1 MNGVT
6 PPPGDWRARQS
17 TALADETIA
26 AVEAC
31 LDSFTATKTET
42 PTPPTTV
49 PSQWEDLLTGRL
61 AHCHLPAGVLDRL
74 IAEAVADTM
83 AAMAVTLERQLR
95 FRIQREQ
102 RAQLQTCD
110 DY

>member
-1 MNGVT
+1 MNTVIA
-6 PPPGDWRARQS
+6 PLGDWRTRQFTTVS
-17 TALADETIA
+17 NDDVLT

-31 LDSFTATKTET
+31 LDSPAVTER

-49 PSQWEDLLTGRL
+49 PTQWEDLLAGRL
-61 AHCHLPAGVLDRL
+61 AQCHLPGGVLERL
-74 IAEAVADTM
+74 IAEAVADILPTLK
-83 AAMAVTLERQLR
+83 ATLERQLR

>member
-1 MNGVT
+1 MNGGT
-6 PPPGDWRARQS
+6 PQPGDWRTRHATVVES
-17 TALADETIA
+17 DEALT

-31 LDSFTATKTET
+31 LDGPADPET

-49 PSQWEDLLTGRL
+49 PSQWEDLLAGRL
-61 AHCHLPAGVLDRL
+61 AQCHLPGGVLERL

-83 AAMAVTLERQLR
+83 STMAATLERQLR
-95 FRIQREQ
+95 FRIDREQ
-102 RAQLQTCD
+102 RAQLQACD

>member
-1 MNGVT
+1 MSAGVAV
-6 PPPGDWRARQS
+6 PDAWRTRQFT
-17 TALADETIA
+17 TASNDDVLT

-31 LDSFTATKTET
+31 LDGPAVAET
-42 PTPPTTV
+42 PTPPTIV
-49 PSQWEDLLTGRL
+49 PPDWEDLLAGRL
-61 AHCHLPAGVLDRL
+61 AQCHLPGGVLDRL

-83 AAMAVTLERQLR
+83 SAMAATLERQLR

>member
-1 MNGVT
+1 MTTQDN
-6 PPPGDWRARQS
+6 WRTRQF
-17 TALADETIA
+17 TTVANDDVLT

-31 LDSFTATKTET
+31 LDSPAVSET

-49 PSQWEDLLTGRL
+49 PSQWGDLLAGRL
-61 AHCHLPAGVLDRL
+61 AQCHLPGGVLERL

-83 AAMAVTLERQLR
+83 SAMAATLERQLR

>member
-6 PPPGDWRARQS
+6 PLPGKWRARHS
-17 TALADETIA
+17 TALADETRA

-31 LDSFTATKTET
+31 LNSFAATKTAT

-49 PSQWEDLLTGRL
+49 SAQWEDLLAGRL
-61 AHCHLPAGVLDRL
+61 AHCHLPAGVLERL

-83 AAMAVTLERQLR
+83 SAMAATLERQLR

-102 RAQLQTCD
+102 QAQLQTCD

>member
-1 MNGVT
+1 MSTDVAL
-6 PPPGDWRARQS
+6 PGAWRTRQFA
-17 TALADETIA
+17 TASNDDVLT

-31 LDSFTATKTET
+31 LDDPAASET

-49 PSQWEDLLTGRL
+49 PSQWEDLLAGRL
-61 AHCHLPAGVLDRL
+61 AHCHLPAGVLERL

-83 AAMAVTLERQLR
+83 SAMAATLERQLR
-95 FRIQREQ
+95 FRIYREQ
-102 RAQLQTCD
+102 RAHLQTCD

>member
-1 MNGVT
+1 MSAGVALADAWYT
-6 PPPGDWRARQS
+6 RQS
-17 TALADETIA
+17 TVVESDAALT

-31 LDSFTATKTET
+31 LDAPAVAET
-42 PTPPTTV
+42 PTPPTIV
-49 PSQWEDLLTGRL
+49 PPDWEDLLTGRL

>member
-1 MNGVT
+1 MKAVIT
-6 PPPGDWRARQS
+6 PPGDWRTRQS
-17 TALADETIA
+17 AALADETRA
-26 AVEAC
+26 AVEAY
-31 LDSFTATKTET
+31 LDSPAVTER

-49 PSQWEDLLTGRL
+49 PSQWEDLLADRL
-61 AHCHLPAGVLDRL
+61 RGCHLPVGVLERL

-83 AAMAVTLERQLR
+83 SAIAATLERQLR

>member
-1 MNGVT
+1 MSVVIAS
-6 PPPGDWRARQS
+6 PGDWHTRQFT
-17 TALADETIA
+17 TASNDDVLT

-31 LDSFTATKTET
+31 LDDLDTTET
-42 PTPPTTV
+42 PALLTTV
-49 PSQWEDLLTGRL
+49 PSQWEDLMAGRL
-61 AHCHLPAGVLDRL
+61 AQCHLPAGVLDRL

-83 AAMAVTLERQLR
+83 SALTATLERQLR
-95 FRIQREQ
+95 FRIHREQ

>member
-1 MNGVT
+1 MSAGVT
-6 PPPGDWRARQS
+6 LTDAWRTRQFTTVS
-17 TALADETIA
+17 NDDVLT

-31 LDSFTATKTET
+31 LDSPAVPEM
-42 PTPPTTV
+42 PIPPTTV
-49 PSQWEDLLTGRL
+49 SSQWEDLLAGRL
-61 AHCHLPAGVLDRL
+61 AQCRLPAGVLERL
-74 IAEAVADTM
+74 IAEAVADTLPAM
-83 AAMAVTLERQLR
+83 AATLERQLR

>member
-1 MNGVT
+1 MSAGVALPDAWHT
-6 PPPGDWRARQS
+6 RQF
-17 TALADETIA
+17 TKVANDDALT
-26 AVEAC
+26 AVETC
-31 LDSFTATKTET
+31 LDSPAVTAT

-49 PSQWEDLLTGRL
+49 PTQWEDLVAGRL
-61 AHCHLPAGVLDRL
+61 RQCHLPAGVLERL

-83 AAMAVTLERQLR
+83 SAMAATLERQLR
-95 FRIQREQ
+95 FRIHREQ

>member
-1 MNGVT
+1 MSADVT
-6 PPPGDWRARQS
+6 LPGAWRTRQPV
-17 TALADETIA
+17 TGLNDDVLT
-26 AVEAC
+26 AVETC
-31 LDSFTATKTET
+31 LDGLATPET

-49 PSQWEDLLTGRL
+49 PAQWEDLLAGRL
-61 AHCHLPAGVLDRL
+61 RQCHLPVGVLDRL

-83 AAMAVTLERQLR
+83 STMAATLERQLQL
-95 FRIQREQ
+95 RIHREQ

>member
-1 MNGVT
+1 MSAGMAL
-6 PPPGDWRARQS
+6 PDAWRTRQS
-17 TALADETIA
+17 AVVEPDAALT

-31 LDSFTATKTET
+31 LDDPAVTAT

-49 PSQWEDLLTGRL
+49 PTQWEDLVAGQLRQ
-61 AHCHLPAGVLDRL
+61 CHLPAGVLERL

-83 AAMAVTLERQLR
+83 SAMAATLERQLR
-95 FRIQREQ
+95 FRIHREQ

>member
-1 MNGVT
+1 MNTSTASG
-6 PPPGDWRARQS
+6 WRTRQS
-17 TALADETIA
+17 AALADETRA

-31 LDSFTATKTET
+31 LDSLAATETET
-42 PTPPTTV
+42 PTPPAIV
-49 PSQWEDLLTGRL
+49 PPDWEDLVAGRL
-61 AHCHLPAGVLDRL
+61 RQCHLPGGVLERL

-83 AAMAVTLERQLR
+83 SAMAATLERQLR

-102 RAQLQTCD
+102 RAHLQTCD

>member
-1 MNGVT
+1 MSAGVALPDAWPT
-6 PPPGDWRARQS
+6 RQFTTVS
-17 TALADETIA
+17 NDDALT
-26 AVEAC
+26 AVEVL
-31 LDSFTATKTET
+31 LDSPAVTAP

-49 PSQWEDLLTGRL
+49 SSQWEDLVAGRL
-61 AHCHLPAGVLDRL
+61 AQCHLPAGVLERL
-74 IAEAVADTM
+74 IAEVVADTM
-83 AAMAVTLERQLR
+83 AAMAATLERQLR

>member
-1 MNGVT
+1 MSAVIAS
-6 PPPGDWRARQS
+6 PSDWHTRQFT
-17 TALADETIA
+17 TASNDDALA

-31 LDSFTATKTET
+31 LDDLDATET
-42 PTPPTTV
+42 LTPPATV
-49 PSQWEDLLTGRL
+49 PAQWEDLLAGRL
-61 AHCHLPAGVLDRL
+61 RQCHLPVGVLERL

-83 AAMAVTLERQLR
+83 SAMAATLERQLQL
-95 FRIQREQ
+95 RIHREQ

>member
-1 MNGVT
+1 MNGTT
-6 PPPGDWRARQS
+6 PLPGDWRARQFTTVS
-17 TALADETIA
+17 NDDVLT

-31 LDSFTATKTET
+31 LDSHTAPET

-49 PSQWEDLLTGRL
+49 PAQWEDLLAGRL
-61 AHCHLPAGVLDRL
+61 AQCHLPSGVLERL

-83 AAMAVTLERQLR
+83 SAMAATLERQLR
-95 FRIQREQ
+95 FRIYREQ
-102 RAQLQTCD
+102 RAHLQTCD

>member
-1 MNGVT
+1 MSAGVALPET
-6 PPPGDWRARQS
+6 WRTRQFTTVS
-17 TALADETIA
+17 NDDVLT

-31 LDSFTATKTET
+31 LDSPAVTET

-49 PSQWEDLLTGRL
+49 PSQWEDLLAGRQ
-61 AHCHLPAGVLDRL
+61 AQCHLPAGVLERL

-83 AAMAVTLERQLR
+83 SAMAATLERQLR
-95 FRIQREQ
+95 FRIHREQ
-102 RAQLQTCD
+102 RAHLQTCD

>member
-1 MNGVT
+1 MSADVT
-6 PPPGDWRARQS
+6 LPGAWRTRQPAVVES
-17 TALADETIA
+17 DEALT

-31 LDSFTATKTET
+31 LDGFAVTET

-49 PSQWEDLLTGRL
+49 PAQWEDLLAGRL
-61 AHCHLPAGVLDRL
+61 RQCHLPAGVLERL

-83 AAMAVTLERQLR
+83 STMAATLERQLR
-95 FRIQREQ
+95 FRIHREQ

>member
-1 MNGVT
+1 MSAGVALLDT
-6 PPPGDWRARQS
+6 WRTHQFTTVS
-17 TALADETIA
+17 NDDVLT
-26 AVEAC
+26 AVETC
-31 LDSFTATKTET
+31 LDGPAASEM

-49 PSQWEDLLTGRL
+49 PAQWEDLLAGRL
-61 AHCHLPAGVLDRL
+61 AQCHLPAGVLERL

-83 AAMAVTLERQLR
+83 SAMAATLERQLR
-95 FRIQREQ
+95 FRIYREQ

>member
-1 MNGVT
+1 MSTGVT
-6 PPPGDWRARQS
+6 LPGAWRTRQS
-17 TALADETIA
+17 TVVESDAALT

-31 LDSFTATKTET
+31 LDGLDATET
-42 PTPPTTV
+42 PTPPTNV
-49 PSQWEDLLTGRL
+49 PSQWEDLVAGRL
-61 AHCHLPAGVLDRL
+61 RHCHLPGGVLERL

-83 AAMAVTLERQLR
+83 SALAATLERQLR
-95 FRIQREQ
+95 FRIHREQ